1 MRVAKVMAAELALG
15 LTLLGLTVA
24 TAAWAAPPNEPVEA
38 RLSAINPASRQIEA
52 DGVTWA
58 LESTA
63 AIRMPGRQRASLRDL
78 TPGMNVRLELAPGD
92 DPAPRVR
99 TITVLPD

>member
-1 MRVAKVMAAELALG
+1 MRVARAMVASLALVVA
-15 LTLLGLTVA
+15 LA
-24 TAAWAAPPNEPVEA
+24 TAAQGAPPDEPAEA
-38 RLSAINPASRQIEA
+38 RLTAINVASRQVEA

-63 AIRMPGRQRASLRDL
+63 AISMPGRQRASLGDL
-78 TPGMNVRLELAPGD
+78 TPGMNVRLEFAPGD